1 MNMDFI
7 YLIAGIIIGFVIAWL
22 FARNKNHFASM
33 ALQQQLSQ
41 LTKEKDFVIA
51 ETDKAKSIAEER
63 FNKAKEELQFIS
75 EELKQENEKT
85 LQQSNRLSKAEAE
98 YKNLL
103 EKLNTQKAELEDLQK
118 KFSTEFENI
127 ANKILKTHTQEFAQ
141 SGLKSMGDILNPLR
155 DKIADFE
162 KKVNEA
168 YDKELRDKISLR
180 EEVKKLYELNS
191 KISEE
196 ANNLTKALKGD
207 SKKQG
212 NWGEIVLEK
221 LLERSGLT
229 NGMEYQTQFSIES
242 DEGKRLQPDVVI
254 FLPDKKHVIID
265 SKVSLVAYEK
275 FVNATDEEDRK
286 QFMKDHILSIRNHIK
301 ELSAKN
307 YQSAKDMN
315 SPDFVLLFIPIES
328 SFGMAV
334 QADQQLFNDA
344 WESRIVIVSPSTL
357 FATLKTIASIWKQE
371 NQTKNAIEI
380 ARQGGALY
388 DKFVGFVNDLEK
400 LGKNI
405 GQLHDT
411 YEEAMKKLKTG
422 TGNLVNKA
430 ESMRKLGIKTSK
442 RLPENYS
449 EEAENILPEESEE
462 K

>member
-1 MNMDFI
+1 MGFVF
-7 YLIAGIIIGFVIAWL
+7 LIAGIIIGFVIAWL
-22 FARNKNHFASM
+22 FVRTKNNTSTTD
-33 ALQQQLSQ
+33 LQQQLYNI
-41 LTKEKDFVIA
+41 TKEKDTVIF

-63 FNKAKEELQFIS
+63 FNKAKEELQLIT
-75 EELKQENEKT
+75 EELKQEKEKT
-85 LQQSNRLSKAEAE
+85 LQQSNRLSKAETE
-98 YKNLL
+98 FKNLL
-103 EKLNTQKAELEDLQK
+103 EKLNTQKAEMEELQK

-141 SGLKSMGDILNPLR
+141 SGLKSMGEILNPLKE
-155 DKIADFE
+155 KIVDFE

-168 YDKELRDKISLR
+168 YDKELRDKVDLR
-180 EEVKKLYELNS
+180 AEVRKLFDLNN
-191 KISEE
+191 KISED

-212 NWGEIVLEK
+212 NWGEMVLEK

-229 NGMEYQTQFSIES
+229 NGMEYQTQFSTES

-275 FVNATDEEDRK
+275 YVNATDEEERK
-286 QFMKDHILSIRNHIK
+286 QYMKEHLLSIRNHIK

-307 YQSAKDMN
+307 YQSAKEMN

-328 SFGMAV
+328 SFGVAV

-344 WESRIVIVSPSTL
+344 WDSRIVIVSPSTL

-388 DKFVGFVNDLEK
+388 DKFVGFINDLEK
-400 LGKNI
+400 LGRNI
-405 GQLHDT
+405 GQMNET
-411 YEEAMKKLKTG
+411 YDEAMKKLKTG
-422 TGNLVNKA
+422 TGNLIGRA

-449 EEAENILPEESEE
+449 EESENILPEEKE
-462 K
+462 